1 MLTTVRI
8 LSDQGPTRVE
18 LARWHDQFVV
28 VKRLQGFNPLM
39 RQRLEREAQVVSRLQ
54 HDNIVPLLAVEED
67 ALIYDYCPGVNL
79 AEALEA
85 GPLPVNRVVKVIRDV
100 LSALD
105 YAHGQG
111 VIHFDVKP
119 ANILIKGERSL
130 LTDFGFAKDLA
141 LTAITGQ
148 QTTLG
153 TPNYMAPEQ
162 FEGVRT
168 DRRSDLYAAGAV
180 LYHMLTGEPP
190 FGRQVLRFLAGD
202 DRVPL
207 APLPPGAAALRGV
220 VDTALK
226 RDPEGRFSDAN
237 AMLEA
242 LATVRSRV
250 A

>member
-119 ANILIKGERSL
+119 ANIPHQG
-130 LTDFGFAKDLA
+130 GALA
-141 LTAITGQ
+141 ADRFRLCQRPGPHRYHRTADHAGYPQLHGART
-148 QTTLG
+148 
-153 TPNYMAPEQ
+153 
-162 FEGVRT
+162 VR
-168 DRRSDLYAAGAV
+168 RRS
-180 LYHMLTGEPP
+180 H
-190 FGRQVLRFLAGD
+190 
-202 DRVPL
+202 
-207 APLPPGAAALRGV
+207 
-220 VDTALK
+220 
-226 RDPEGRFSDAN
+226 
-237 AMLEA
+237 
-242 LATVRSRV
+242 RS
-250 A
+250 